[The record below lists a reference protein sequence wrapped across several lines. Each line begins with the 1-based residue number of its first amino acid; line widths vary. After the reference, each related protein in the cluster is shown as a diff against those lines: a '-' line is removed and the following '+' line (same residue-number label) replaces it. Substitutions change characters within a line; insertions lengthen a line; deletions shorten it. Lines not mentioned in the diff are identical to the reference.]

1 MKSSTLIE
9 PGKLQ
14 QVDYRVFKFTIELG
28 FEDRLEHGYTITDLI
43 HRINEYFY
51 ARPGLSYSH
60 ELMGI
65 VMIIQ
70 FEKLDDAK
78 MFMLAFSDV
87 LETQGYKYE

>member
-1 MKSSTLIE
+1 MKLLTLIE
-9 PGKLQ
+9 PGKLL

-28 FEDRLEHGYTITDLI
+28 FEDRIEYGNTISNLI
-43 HRINEYFY
+43 DRINEYFY